1 MAGKLLSKYV
11 VSGNKVEIRKKKRK
25 SGDGEE
31 PEASIYYSKVCD
43 VLSEDKIEI
52 TMPMEKTKIVLL
64 PVRAEYDLYFY
75 TPNGVYQ
82 CRARVA
88 ERGKKNNVFVLVMEL
103 TSNLRRNQRREF
115 YRFSCALEM
124 NTRALDEEE
133 VELLERDGMLE
144 DVMAEGE
151 QLKQSVI
158 VDISGGGLRFV
169 SEHKYDRESI
179 ILCKYQLDTERGI
192 KEYEIFGKVL
202 DVEESQTR
210 HGIFEHRVQ
219 YIDIDDTS
227 REEIIKFIFE
237 TERKNRKRQGG
248 LSSN

>member
-25 SGDGEE
+25 NAEGEE
-31 PEASIYYSKVCD
+31 PEVNIYYSQVCD

-64 PVRAEYDLYFY
+64 PVGAEYDLYFY

-88 ERGKKNNVFVLVMEL
+88 ERGKKNNVFVLIMEL
-103 TSNLRRNQRREF
+103 TSNLRKDQRREF

-124 NTRALDEEE
+124 NSRALDQDE
-133 VELLERDGMLE
+133 VELLEKDGMLE

-151 QLKQSVI
+151 PLKQSII

-169 SEHKYDRESI
+169 SEHKYDRDSI
-179 ILCKYQLDTERGI
+179 ILCKYQLETEKGI
-192 KEYEIFGKVL
+192 REYEILGKVL
-202 DVEESQTR
+202 NVEESPKR
-210 HGIFEHRVQ
+210 YGVFEHRVQ
-219 YIDIDDTS
+219 YMDIDDTA
-227 REEIIKFIFE
+227 REEIIKYIFE
-237 TERKNRKRQGG
+237 TERKNRKQQGG
-248 LSSN
+248 